1 MSTQGPQV
9 ITTKQAKHQV
19 NIFGFPLALYIL
31 LNLLLWHGIRILY
44 TYTDIVLFDMDQDIL
59 FLMGGIAATLII
71 TFVFFPISAGR
82 LHLHLKDY
90 MKPVKMDLL
99 DRIAYI
105 SIGLAITLLTTY
117 TGSLLKFLLHPA
129 DNAFAFVGHFTTDA
143 NILKNILY
151 IVLFV
156 FLQPISDEYIFRA
169 VIQRQLGHYSRIFG
183 VLASAVLYAIAQ
195 PSLSDA
201 IPAFFLG
208 WYLATLTLHFHSIK
222 PALHV
227 HLSISLFLWIIS
239 VIPEEY
245 ALIPIIVIILNY
257 AATLLF
263 LIGNVV
269 NYKIAFVRFPEKKLW
284 KIVFTS
290 STIVFCILLFVL
302 ANILTFF

>member
-44 TYTDIVLFDMDQDIL
+44 TYTDIVLFGMDQDIL
-59 FLMGGIAATLII
+59 FLAGGIIVTLII
-71 TFVFFPISAGR
+71 TFVFFPISAAR
-82 LHLHLKDY
+82 LNLHLKDY
-90 MKPVKMDLL
+90 LRPVKMDLL
-99 DRIAYI
+99 DRTAYI
-105 SIGLAITLLTTY
+105 CIGIAITMLTTY

-129 DNAFAFVGHFTTDA
+129 TGAFSFVGHFTTDA

-156 FLQPISDEYIFRA
+156 FLQPVSSEYIFRA

-183 VLASAVLYAIAQ
+183 VLASSVLYALAQ

-201 IPAFFLG
+201 IPALFLG
-208 WYLATLTLHFHSIK
+208 WYLATLTLHFHSIR
-222 PALHV
+222 PAMQV
-227 HLSISLFLWIIS
+227 HLAVSLFLWIIA

-269 NYKIAFVRFPEKKLW
+269 NYRLAFVQLPDKKLW
-284 KIVFTS
+284 KTVFTS
-290 STIVFCILLFVL
+290 STIVFCILLFIL